1 MARIRELFD
10 QYEVSMAKPDA
21 GEELFTAVVNEVNRD
36 HEAQLAAV
44 HELIEAG
51 VDVNYVSLVTG
62 SGNDGHT
69 P

>member
-1 MARIRELFD
+1 M
-10 QYEVSMAKPDA
+10 VKPDA

-51 VDVNYVSLVTG
+51 VDVNYVSPVTG